1 MVWFLLMVVL
11 GELVSIAGLFNGYY
25 NLGLNMNLSTLNV
38 FRVATMKMGWLSERQ
53 GVLAQ
58 NIANADTPDYR
69 AKDLKSPSF
78 SKLMGNGNHNVKMV
92 QTAKGHMVAPGNH
105 MDSRLIKERNK
116 DVYEVSPNENAVI
129 MEEQLIKISESSMN
143 FKLASNIYSK
153 NLSMFKMALNGSGR

>member
-1 MVWFLLMVVL
+1 
-11 GELVSIAGLFNGYY
+11 
-25 NLGLNMNLSTLNV
+25 MNLSTLNV

-69 AKDLKSPSF
+69 AKDLKAPSF
-78 SKLMGNGNHNVKMV
+78 SKTMSNGNHNHSVKMV
-92 QTAKGHMVAPGNH
+92 QTAKGHMIAPINS

-116 DVYEVSPNENAVI
+116 DVYEVSPNKNAVI

-143 FKLASNIYSK
+143 FKLASSIYSK
-153 NLSMFKMALNGSGR
+153 NLSMFRMALNGSGR

>member
-1 MVWFLLMVVL
+1 
-11 GELVSIAGLFNGYY
+11 
-25 NLGLNMNLSTLNV
+25 MNLSTLNV
-38 FRVATMKMGWLSERQ
+38 FRLATMKMGWLSERQ

-69 AKDLKSPSF
+69 AKDLKAPSF
-78 SKLMGNGNHNVKMV
+78 SKIISNGNPNPNHNVTMV
-92 QTAKGHMVAPGNH
+92 QTAKGHMIAPVNSMG
-105 MDSRLIKERNK
+105 SRLIKERNK

-143 FKLASNIYSK
+143 FKLASSIYSK

>member
-1 MVWFLLMVVL
+1 MVWFLLVFLL

-78 SKLMGNGNHNVKMV
+78 SKLMSNNNHNIKMV
-92 QTAKGHMVAPGNH
+92 QTAKGHMVAPGSH

>member
-1 MVWFLLMVVL
+1 
-11 GELVSIAGLFNGYY
+11 
-25 NLGLNMNLSTLNV
+25 MNLSTLNV

-69 AKDLKSPSF
+69 AKDLKAPSF
-78 SKLMGNGNHNVKMV
+78 SKIMSNGNHNVKMV
-92 QTAKGHMVAPGNH
+92 QTAKGHMIGLENT
-105 MDSRLIKERNK
+105 MNSRLIKERDK
-116 DVYEVSPNENAVI
+116 DVYEVSPNDNAVI

-143 FKLASNIYSK
+143 FKLASSIYSK

>member
-1 MVWFLLMVVL
+1 MVWFLLMFLL
-11 GELVSIAGLFNGYY
+11 GEPVSIAGLFNGYY

-78 SKLMGNGNHNVKMV
+78 SKLMSNNNHNIKNES
-92 QTAKGHMVAPGNH
+92 GN
-105 MDSRLIKERNK
+105 N
-116 DVYEVSPNENAVI
+116 
-129 MEEQLIKISESSMN
+129 
-143 FKLASNIYSK
+143 
-153 NLSMFKMALNGSGR
+153 